1 MEFFELK
8 PVEDARS
15 QFLRASARTAQ
26 VTETV
31 ALPDAL
37 GRVTA
42 VPITSPA
49 DLPPFARTSVDG
61 YAVKAADTFGASE
74 GLPAYL
80 KVTAEILMGQAP
92 TYPLRGGEAQRIST
106 GGALPDGAD
115 AVVMVEYTE
124 ALTDDEI
131 GVTRPVSPGEN
142 VMHKGEDAREGAVL
156 LPAGHQVRAQE
167 LALLQSAGILR
178 VDVIARPTVAI
189 ISTGDELVEPEAA
202 PGPGQIRESNA
213 AALTALVRRD
223 GGIPTYLGKA
233 ADTEESIRSLLREGM
248 EYDVILISGGSSVGT
263 RDLTSKMIAELGEPG
278 ILVHGVKLKPGKPT
292 ILAVAGGAGG
302 LAAAGPKPVVGLPGH
317 PVSAQVVYGLFV
329 TPLLRQLQGLPA
341 EPDFKPFVRARL
353 TKNVA
358 SATGRTDCVRV
369 RLRRDGDEVWA
380 EPVHGKSGLISTLVK
395 ADGLVTIPS
404 SKEGLLAGDWVEV
417 EVLA

>member
-8 PVEDARS
+8 PVEAARD
-15 QFLRASARTAQ
+15 QFLQACAQIRLTA
-26 VTETV
+26 ESV
-31 ALPDAL
+31 ALPEAL

-42 VPITSPA
+42 APVMAPA

-61 YAVKAADTFGASE
+61 FAVKAADTFGASE

-92 TYPLRGGEAQRIST
+92 ALPLRAGEAQRIST

-124 ALTDDEI
+124 ALAADEI
-131 GVTRPVSPGEN
+131 GITRPVSPGEN
-142 VMHKGEDAREGAVL
+142 VMHKGEDARAGDLL

-167 LALLQSAGILR
+167 LALLQSAGILQVAVFR
-178 VDVIARPTVAI
+178 RPTVAI
-189 ISTGDELVEPEAA
+189 ISTGDELVEPTED

-213 AALTALVRRD
+213 AALTALARRD
-223 GGIPTYLGKA
+223 GAVPTYLGKA
-233 ADTEESIRSLLREGM
+233 ADTEEAIGSMLRQALA
-248 EYDVILISGGSSVGT
+248 YDVVLISGGSSVGT
-263 RDLTSKMIAELGEPG
+263 RDLTARMLAELGQPG
-278 ILVHGVKLKPGKPT
+278 VLVHGVKLKPGKPT
-292 ILAVAGGAGG
+292 ILAMAEG
-302 LAAAGPKPVVGLPGH
+302 KPVLGLPGH

-341 EPDFKPFVRARL
+341 EPVFTPAVRARMS
-353 TKNVA
+353 KNVA
-358 SATGRTDCVRV
+358 SATGRTDCIRV
-369 RLRRDGDEVWA
+369 RLRREAGEVWA
-380 EPVHGKSGLISTLVK
+380 DPVHGKSGLISTLVK

-404 SKEGLLAGDWVEV
+404 AKEGILAGEWVDV

>member
-15 QFLRASARTAQ
+15 QFLTASARTAQ
-26 VTETV
+26 VAETV

-42 VPITSPA
+42 APIASPA

-80 KVTAEILMGQAP
+80 TVTAEILMGQAP
-92 TYPLRGGEAQRIST
+92 TLVLRAGEAQRIST
-106 GGALPDGAD
+106 GGALPEGAD

-142 VMHKGEDAREGAVL
+142 VMHKGEDARAGAVL

-167 LALLQSAGILR
+167 LALLQSAGILQ

-233 ADTEESIRSLLREGM
+233 ADTEDSIRSLLREGLA
-248 EYDVILISGGSSVGT
+248 YDVILISGGSSVGT

-292 ILAVAGGAGG
+292 ILAVAGGAPGAG
-302 LAAAGPKPVVGLPGH
+302 PGPKPVVGLPGH

-341 EPDFKPFVRARL
+341 EPDFKPSVRARL

-369 RLRRDGDEVWA
+369 RLRREGDEVWA

>member
-8 PVEDARS
+8 PVEEARALFLQSCAGLKAAS
-15 QFLRASARTAQ
+15 QIA
-26 VTETV
+26 

-37 GRVTA
+37 GRITA
-42 VPITSPA
+42 APILAPC

-61 YAVKAADTFGASE
+61 FAVKAADTFGASE
-74 GLPAYL
+74 GLPAFL
-80 KVTAEILMGQAP
+80 RVTAEIMMGQAP
-92 TYPLRGGEAQRIST
+92 TLPLKAGEAQRIST
-106 GGALPDGAD
+106 GGALPEGAD

-124 ALTDDEI
+124 QMTVDEI

-142 VMHKGEDAREGAVL
+142 VMHRGEDCREGQVL

-167 LALLQSAGILR
+167 LALLQSAGVLQ
-178 VDVIARPTVAI
+178 VPVIRRPTVAI

-223 GGIPTYLGKA
+223 GAEPYYLGMA
-233 ADTEESIRSLLREGM
+233 RDTEEHIRSLLLAAM
-248 EYDVILISGGSSVGT
+248 EYDVVLISGGSSVGT
-263 RDLTSKMIAELGEPG
+263 RDLTSTMIAELGEPG

-292 ILAVAGGAGG
+292 ILAVAEG
-302 LAAAGPKPVVGLPGH
+302 KPVVGLPGH

-329 TPLLRQLQGLPA
+329 TPLLRQLQGQTA
-341 EPDFKPFVRARL
+341 EPAFLPTVKARL
-353 TKNVA
+353 TKNVP
-358 SATGRTDCVRV
+358 SAPGRTDCVRV
-369 RLRRDGDEVWA
+369 RLRREEGQVWA

-404 SKEGLLAGDWVEV
+404 AKEGLLAGDWVEV
-417 EVLA
+417 EVLV

>member
-8 PVEDARS
+8 PVEEARL
-15 QFLRASARTAQ
+15 QFLQACGGAGLPA
-26 VTETV
+26 V
-31 ALPDAL
+31 AVPLPDAL

-42 VPITSPA
+42 APMIAPA

-61 YAVKAADTFGASE
+61 FAVKAADTFGASE

-92 TYPLRGGEAQRIST
+92 TLPLRAGEAQRIST

-124 ALTDDEI
+124 ALAADEI
-131 GVTRPVSPGEN
+131 GITRPVSPGEN
-142 VMHKGEDAREGAVL
+142 VMHKGEDARAGEVL
-156 LPAGHQVRAQE
+156 LPAGHLVRAQE
-167 LALLQSAGILR
+167 LALLQSAGILQ
-178 VDVIARPTVAI
+178 VDVIRHPSVAI
-189 ISTGDELVEPEAA
+189 ISTGDELVDPAA
-202 PGPGQIRESNA
+202 EPGPGQIRESNA
-213 AALTALVRRD
+213 AALTALARRD
-223 GGIPTYLGKA
+223 GGLPDYLGKA
-233 ADTEESIRSLLREGM
+233 ADTEEDIRAMLHRALA
-248 EYDVILISGGSSVGT
+248 YDVILISGGSSVGT

-292 ILAVAGGAGG
+292 ILAVTGG
-302 LAAAGPKPVVGLPGH
+302 KPVVGLPGH

-329 TPLLRQLQGLPA
+329 APLLRQLQGLPA
-341 EPDFKPFVRARL
+341 EPEFRPAVRARM

-358 SATGRTDCVRV
+358 SATGRTDCIRV
-369 RLRRDGDEVWA
+369 RLRREGDEVWA

-395 ADGLVTIPS
+395 ADGLVTVPS
-404 SKEGLLAGDWVEV
+404 AKEGILAGEWVEV

>member
-8 PVEDARS
+8 PVEEARL
-15 QFLRASARTAQ
+15 QFLQACAGSSPPAES
-26 VTETV
+26 VP
-31 ALPDAL
+31 LPDAL

-42 VPITSPA
+42 GAVVAPA

-80 KVTAEILMGQAP
+80 KVTDEILMGHAP
-92 TYPLRGGEAQRIST
+92 MLALKPGEAQRIST
-106 GGALPDGAD
+106 GGALPEGAD

-124 ALTDDEI
+124 MLSADEI
-131 GVTRPVSPGEN
+131 GITRPVAPGEN
-142 VMHKGEDAREGAVL
+142 VMHKGEDARAGDTL

-167 LALLQSAGILR
+167 LALLQSAGLLR
-178 VDVIARPTVAI
+178 VDVIRRPTVAI
-189 ISTGDELVEPEAA
+189 ISTGDELVEPEQT

-213 AALTALVRRD
+213 AALTALARRD
-223 GGIPTYLGKA
+223 GALPIYLGKA
-233 ADTEESIRSLLREGM
+233 ADTEEAIRVLLHAAL
-248 EYDVILISGGSSVGT
+248 EYDVVLISGGSSVGT
-263 RDLTSKMIAELGEPG
+263 RDLTSKMIAELGQPG
-278 ILVHGVKLKPGKPT
+278 ILVHGAKLKPGKPT
-292 ILAVAGGAGG
+292 ILAVAEG
-302 LAAAGPKPVVGLPGH
+302 KPVVGLPGH
-317 PVSAQVVYGLFV
+317 PVSAQVVYGLFAA
-329 TPLLRQLQGLPA
+329 PLLRQLQGQPA
-341 EPDFKPFVRARL
+341 EPPFKPVVRARM

-369 RLRRDGDEVWA
+369 RLRREGAEVWA

-404 SKEGLLAGDWVEV
+404 SIEGILAGDWVDV

>member
-8 PVEDARS
+8 PVEDARA
-15 QFLRASARTAQ
+15 QFLTASARAALAA
-26 VTETV
+26 ETV
-31 ALPDAL
+31 ALPEAL

-42 VPITSPA
+42 APITSPA
-49 DLPPFARTSVDG
+49 DLPPFPRTSVDG

-92 TYPLRGGEAQRIST
+92 AMPLSAGEAQRIST

-124 ALTDDEI
+124 ALTEDEI
-131 GVTRPVSPGEN
+131 GITRPVSPGEN
-142 VMHKGEDAREGAVL
+142 VMHKGEDARAGAVL

-233 ADTEESIRSLLREGM
+233 ADTEDAIHSLLREGM
-248 EYDVILISGGSSVGT
+248 SYDVILISGGSSVGT

-292 ILAVAGGAGG
+292 ILAVAGASRR
-302 LAAAGPKPVVGLPGH
+302 PVIGLPGH

-329 TPLLRQLQGLPA
+329 TPLLRMLQGLSA
-341 EPDFKPFVRARL
+341 EPDFKPSVRARL
-353 TKNVA
+353 TKNVP
-358 SATGRTDCVRV
+358 SAPGRTDCVRV
-369 RLRRDGDEVWA
+369 RLRREGGEVWA

-395 ADGLVTIPS
+395 ADGLITIPS
-404 SKEGLLAGDWVEV
+404 SKEGLLAGDWVDV